1 MKPWSDCP
9 PCPECSLPCGTG
21 RPSLP
26 AGSLRCTAC
35 GLEWR
40 ETDPERIAQA
50 ERADEA
56 WRVEIARVDEVTAA
70 QLAPYRRAR

>member
-1 MKPWSDCP
+1 MTAWSDCP
-9 PCPECSLPCGTG
+9 PCPGCKRPCGTG

-26 AGSLRCTAC
+26 SGSLRCVAC
-35 GLEWR
+35 GHEWR

-56 WRVEIARVDEVTAA
+56 WRVECARIDEEIAARA
-70 QLAPYRRAR
+70 APYRRTR